1 MYADTRE
8 EDPQIASLIRD
19 ALGDVDTVVNIG
31 AGTGSYEPADLSVVA
46 VEPSAVM
53 IGQRPR
59 GTAPVIRGTAEALP
73 LADGAVDAALAV
85 LSTHHWDDV
94 ARGLGEI
101 RRVARRRAVIFTCDP
116 RAHDFW
122 LYDYLPSAL
131 SSAWRRLPPLAVYE
145 SLGPARVV
153 AVPIPRDCRDGFIAA
168 WWARPDAFLD
178 PMIRANIT
186 AFRHVP
192 EVELQAGLDRLR
204 ADLLSGAW
212 ESRYGPGDRET
223 LECGYRLVVAE
234 LSAGPAAGRASRL
247 TGR

>member
-1 MYADTRE
+1 MQPGSAYEAGSFVYADTRE
-8 EDPQIASLIRD
+8 EDPQIASHIRD

-59 GTAPVIRGTAEALP
+59 GTAPVIRGVAEALP

-94 ARGLGEI
+94 GRGLGEI

-122 LYDYLPSAL
+122 LYDYLPAARRPAERDVGVAVRPRRS
-131 SSAWRRLPPLAVYE
+131 RDPRMRLPP
-145 SLGPARVV
+145 R
-153 AVPIPRDCRDGFIAA
+153 RCRAHLRRSVQPSA
-168 WWARPDAFLD
+168 
-178 PMIRANIT
+178 
-186 AFRHVP
+186 
-192 EVELQAGLDRLR
+192 DR
-204 ADLLSGAW
+204 
-212 ESRYGPGDRET
+212 
-223 LECGYRLVVAE
+223 
-234 LSAGPAAGRASRL
+234 
-247 TGR
+247 